1 MILHDSVALRV
12 RQIEPLSPTLKHLY
26 LEPADGG
33 LLPTSAAGAHLGMTL
48 EGGDRTYRNAYS
60 IVSAPGERSRYEV
73 IVRRV
78 EQSRGGSAF
87 IHELLSEGGIVHA
100 GAPANFFPLQT
111 KARKHLLIGGGIG
124 ITPLLSYLPTL
135 RAGGHRMELHQF
147 GTAEELPVFARLL
160 GSAGGHH
167 VNLHAGR
174 ASLDI
179 AALLAR
185 QPLGTHVYVC
195 GPQGLMDRV
204 QATAAALGWPASKV
218 HREVF
223 GAAGGDPFTVR
234 LARSGGTVAVGS
246 EQSMLEALEA
256 AGVPIPSL
264 CRGGVCG
271 ECITRVVEGLPE
283 HRDDFL
289 SAEEHA
295 GNMLVMPCVSR
306 SMTSCLAVDW

>member
-1 MILHDSVALRV
+1 MILHDAVPLRV

-33 LLPTSAAGAHLGMTL
+33 LLPTSAAGAHLGMML
-48 EGGDRTYRNAYS
+48 GSDDRRHRNAYS

-78 EQSRGGSAF
+78 ERSRGGSAF
-87 IHELLSEGGIVHA
+87 IHELLTEGGIVHA

-111 KARKHLLIGGGIG
+111 KARKHLLIGGGVG

-135 RAGGHRMELHQF
+135 RAGGHRMEMHQF
-147 GTAEELPVFARLL
+147 GSPEELPVFERLL

-195 GPQGLMDRV
+195 GPQGLMNMV
-204 QATAAALGWPASKV
+204 QATAAGLGWPASKV

-223 GAAGGDPFTVR
+223 GAAGGERFTVR
-234 LARSGGTVAVGS
+234 LARSGYEVAVGPD
-246 EQSMLEALEA
+246 QSMLEALEA

-271 ECITRVVEGLPE
+271 ECITRVVEGTPE

-289 SAEEHA
+289 TADERA
-295 GNMLVMPCVSR
+295 GNTLVMPCVSR
-306 SMTSCLAVDW
+306 SRTPCLGVDW